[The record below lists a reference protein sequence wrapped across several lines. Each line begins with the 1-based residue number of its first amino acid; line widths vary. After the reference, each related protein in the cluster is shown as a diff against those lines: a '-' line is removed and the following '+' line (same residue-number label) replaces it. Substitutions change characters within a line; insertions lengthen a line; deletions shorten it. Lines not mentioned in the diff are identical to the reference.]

1 MAPVTAPSG
10 PPVRLYT
17 HREMRQRRRVR
28 AVIALIL
35 VSFSVILTVVAL
47 RIATQPN
54 SDVNLGSDTFKVG
67 SAEKLERRIR
77 ADQYPLLFQDLRNKS
92 IDIFVDHQKG
102 KPFYESWRAIEAH
115 APNAPRTCTVS
126 WNGNGYTDPCT
137 GATYPATGEGL
148 RRFQTYVVKGVVYV
162 NFLKTI

>member
-1 MAPVTAPSG
+1 MTTPGG

-17 HREMRQRRRVR
+17 RREMRQRRRVR
-28 AVIALIL
+28 AVIALTL
-35 VSFSVILTVVAL
+35 ASFSVLLTVVAL
-47 RIATQPN
+47 RIATEPN
-54 SDVNLGSDTFKVG
+54 SEVNLGSDTFRVG
-67 SAEKLERRIR
+67 SARTLERRIR

-115 APNAPRTCTVS
+115 APDAPRSCTLD
-126 WNGNGYTDPCT
+126 WNGSRYVDPCT
-137 GATYPATGEGL
+137 GATFPSSGEGL